1 MATTTKKLYREYDES
16 GQIINK
22 ECRLCGTIQPI
33 SHFYT
38 NSQRTPQ
45 NTDGYMYC
53 CKRCSKQQWHDK
65 AQDPENRK
73 KWLLDRIKSKCKKL
87 DIPFDLTLDDLVI
100 PEVCPVLGI
109 PLKFGIKTANKF
121 RERRGVQTPDDSPSV
136 DRIFP
141 DLGYIKGN
149 IVIVSYRANNIKTN
163 ATPEELQQVA
173 LFYAKYCKKASEK
186 K

>member
-1 MATTTKKLYREYDES
+1 MAATRKKLKREYGPD
-16 GQIINK
+16 GQVVSK
-22 ECRLCGTIQPI
+22 ECRRCNSMKSIDE
-33 SHFYT
+33 FYT
-38 NSQRTPQ
+38 TTHKGRSPL
-45 NTDGYMYC
+45 DGHTHI
-53 CKRCSKQQWHDK
+53 CKQCSKKHWKQLGEDS
-65 AQDPENRK
+65 DNRCR
-73 KWLLDRIKSKCKKL
+73 WLLQRIKTKCKKL
-87 DIPFDLTLDDLVI
+87 NIPFDITLDDLVI
-100 PEVCPVLGI
+100 PDVCPVLGI
-109 PLKFGIKTANKF
+109 PLKFGVKTANKF

-141 DLGYIKGN
+141 ELGYIKGN